1 MNEDYTIEIDS
12 NVYNMDYDEAYPGE
26 EEQEYQESDV
36 LFE

>member
-12 NVYNMDYDEAYPGE
+12 NIYNMDYDEAYPGI
-26 EEQEYQESDV
+26 EEQEYQETDV